1 MVDNF
6 AQRREVARLA
16 REVAIRNVE
25 PNPTRTVERSSLA
38 VAATSSEDTNTI
50 PSLNI
55 PARRSPSA
63 SKSSDKSKGKDSA
76 PPAPKT
82 KRTCERSEV
91 EAPRKKNFA
100 DSSSSEYSGV

>member
-6 AQRREVARLA
+6 AQRREAARLA
-16 REVAIRNVE
+16 REAAIRNVE

-38 VAATSSEDTNTI
+38 VVATSSEDTNTI

-55 PARRSPSA
+55 PAGRSPSA

-82 KRTCERSEV
+82 K
-91 EAPRKKNFA
+91 
-100 DSSSSEYSGV
+100 